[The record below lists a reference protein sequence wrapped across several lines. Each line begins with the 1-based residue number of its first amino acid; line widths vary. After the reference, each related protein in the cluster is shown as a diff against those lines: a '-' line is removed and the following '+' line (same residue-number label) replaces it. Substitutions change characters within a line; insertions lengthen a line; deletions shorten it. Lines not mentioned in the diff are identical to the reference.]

1 MRLSGLGRAAAAP
14 QLSDAQLI
22 AIGDKITDQAVARG
36 HYKYALTALAGQLV
50 LDDTPAAEGQSA
62 MAALGDVA
70 GATATGATIG
80 SVIPGIGTAVGAVIG
95 ALISIGDDIADAIEG
110 PPDPSQNE
118 YRYRS
123 DRACFQ
129 AAAAGYPY
137 GVIPGF
143 MRWNPRGGAGA
154 WFYQSTQGPYTA
166 ASRAFTFSVTW
177 IALPGSTDTTK
188 GQAWLLCQI
197 FMASDS
203 VTRGN
208 YQPNTTAWGTATAAL
223 QAQVG
228 AAKLGRWLA
237 LVARWYGA
245 PSSFSPVRPY
255 ESTGGNPPDIANT
268 AENVEATIAEFQA
281 HPLDWTYYPIPSFYN
296 QTTKEFEPT
305 DAANETDVMVSAD
318 TWLLALCEGA
328 ILGWDDET
336 AFHATLFGA
345 FTWATNRRHDV
356 STYPGIDPGNHRNFS
371 RILGLLATALRP
383 QRRAARVA
391 AGLPVRDVSSGK
403 FVTLARTGETPA
415 AAAARAAPPLTPIV
429 AAPVSHRGRDIGL
442 GLLGVAILAGGVVAY
457 EKRQGRL

>member
-1 MRLSGLGRAAAAP
+1 M
-14 QLSDAQLI
+14 SDSQLI
-22 AIGDKITDQAVARG
+22 AIGDTITNQAVARG

-50 LDDTPAAEGQSA
+50 LDDTPAPEGQSA
-62 MAALGDVA
+62 MAALGNVA
-70 GATATGATIG
+70 GAIKTGAEIG
-80 SVIPGIGTAVGAVIG
+80 SVIPGFGTAVGIVIG

-123 DRACFQ
+123 DRACFP

-143 MRWNPRGGAGA
+143 MRWNARGGAGA

-166 ASRAFTFSVTW
+166 ASRPFTFSVTW
-177 IALPGSTDTTK
+177 IGLPGSTDTTK

-208 YQPNTTAWGTATAAL
+208 YQPNTTAWGIATAAL

-245 PSSFSPVRPY
+245 PSSFSPKRPY
-255 ESTGGNPPDIANT
+255 EATGGNPPDIANT
-268 AENVEATIAEFQA
+268 TENVEATIAEFQA
-281 HPLDWTYYPIPSFYN
+281 RPLDWTYYPIPSFYN
-296 QTTKEFEPT
+296 TTTKEFEPT

-336 AFHATLFGA
+336 VFHFTLFGA

-371 RILGLLATALRP
+371 RILGLLATVLRP

-391 AGLPVRDVSSGK
+391 AGLPVRDPSSGQ

-415 AAAARAAPPLTPIV
+415 AAAARAAPPLAPV
-429 AAPVSHRGRDIGL
+429 AAAPVSHRGRDIGL
-442 GLLGVAILAGGVVAY
+442 GLLGLAVVAGGVVAY
-457 EKRQGRL
+457 GKSQGRP